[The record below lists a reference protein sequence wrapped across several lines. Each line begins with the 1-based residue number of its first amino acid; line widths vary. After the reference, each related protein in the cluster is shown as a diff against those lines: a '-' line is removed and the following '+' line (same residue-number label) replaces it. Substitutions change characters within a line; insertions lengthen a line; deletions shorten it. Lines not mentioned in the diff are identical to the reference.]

1 MFDSIS
7 APSGALTSDIYSVFA
22 EADGVR
28 RPLSVYTT
36 LSSMAN
42 DQHPLPGDLAAVYD
56 EIPLGVYVAKSYFSV
71 LTADRE
77 VKISAEFHG
86 GADGIEVVDKDF
98 CRDGN
103 RVTFC
108 VNPGEV
114 VMIKI
119 DGLFSNCLRII
130 CNKPENETEKREK
143 IKKREKIEKIE
154 KIEFTPG
161 YYTADNCAHIRIDE
175 HGFPV
180 IDRLADGT
188 EVHICEGAVVNAA
201 FVLSGVHGVRIYGG
215 GVVSTVEQCCGAKDD
230 FTAEP
235 MFGPL
240 KKFTPPSVFIKT
252 DCSDISIEGIILSSN
267 FRGIVIRNSEDIR
280 IDSVKIFTNCI
291 NADGLNMMNARR
303 VSAKNC
309 FIHSQDDCVA
319 VFTSC
324 DSILYLDDGD
334 CPDPV
339 PVSEYIEIS
348 HCTLVTACRPFC
360 IGGHATGATVPH
372 DSVRRIYA
380 HDCDLINYRY
390 YDVPDIPRVKKWSG
404 FMRILSQSEQLISDI
419 RFVNIRCRKRADY
432 EGQPIHIEVRGGSDA
447 SYTEHG
453 GYRIENVLFENVSFQ
468 AKTDIDLPSAL
479 YSTADGAAGDRCID
493 GVVFRNVTFGGEPMT
508 DGEDFLEISGNV
520 KNITVN

>member
-1 MFDSIS
+1 MFDSIC
-7 APSGALTSDIYSVFA
+7 APNGALTSKIYSVFA
-22 EADGVR
+22 EADGVC

-56 EIPLGVYVAKSYFSV
+56 EIPLGVYVAKSYFSL
-71 LTADRE
+71 LTSDGE

-108 VNPGEV
+108 VSPGEA

-119 DGLFSNCLRII
+119 GGLFSNCLRII
-130 CNKPENETEKREK
+130 CNKPENADGK
-143 IKKREKIEKIE
+143 INKDGKVK
-154 KIEFTPG
+154 KIEFAPG
-161 YYTADNCAHIRIDE
+161 YYTADNCDYIVKDE

-180 IDRLADGT
+180 INCLTDGT
-188 EVHICEGAVVNAA
+188 EVHICDGAVVNAA
-201 FVLSGVHGVRIYGG
+201 FVLSGLHGVRIYGG
-215 GVVSTVEQCCGAKDD
+215 GVVSTVEQCYGAEDG

-252 DCSDISIEGIILSSN
+252 DCSDISIEGITLSSN

-324 DSILYLDDGD
+324 DSILYLGDGG

-339 PVSEYIEIS
+339 PVSEDIEIS

-360 IGGHATGATVPH
+360 IGGHATGATDPH
-372 DSVRRIYA
+372 DSVRRIFV

-419 RFVNIRCRKRADY
+419 RFINIRCRKRVDY

-479 YSTADGAAGDRCID
+479 YSTADGADSDRCID
-493 GVVFRNVTFGGEPMT
+493 GVVFCNVTFGDEPMT
-508 DGEDFLEISGNV
+508 GGEDFLEISGNV
-520 KNITVN
+520 KNITVI